1 MAKSVR
7 TVRPGMSFVTTAT
20 RDRRPIFEISRAADM
35 FIDTLLHYRT
45 LGHYK
50 LHAYV
55 VMPDHVHLI
64 LTPQS
69 MTLEQAV
76 ALIKNGFAY
85 RLDTTLPIWEDGFTG
100 YSVANIRDLEV
111 VRAYL
116 HQLPVRAGMTAAAE
130 LYPHSSAYRQAPIGA
145 VPTLTSATP
154 SSFASATTERRSRK
168 SAAVAEPSLH
178 EVAS

>member
-1 MAKSVR
+1 
-7 TVRPGMSFVTTAT
+7 MSFVTAAA
-20 RDRRPIFEISRAADM
+20 RDRRPIFEISRVADL
-35 FIDTLLHYRT
+35 FVDTLLHYRT

-55 VMPDHVHLI
+55 VMPDHVQLI

-76 ALIKNGFAY
+76 GLIRNGFAY
-85 RLDTTLPIWEDGFTG
+85 RLDTNLPVWENSFIG
-100 YSVANIRDLEV
+100 YSVANMHDLEV

-116 HQLPVRAGMTAAAE
+116 HQLPVRAGMAVAAE
-130 LYPHSSAYRQAPIGA
+130 LYPHSSAYRQTPMVAIATSGSG
-145 VPTLTSATP
+145 VLTS
-154 SSFASATTERRSRK
+154 SD
-168 SAAVAEPSLH
+168 AEPGQRPLRGSAMANATSLD